1 MPGRLLSSFVRSSRP
16 SPLSTQT
23 PATSSSSASSTPATP
38 LSPASVHSSASSSSS
53 VNESQ
58 DPVSQTSQTLSRKLV
73 VSPRSSSSD
82 SVRPASSE
90 HRRSFSMDHLIHPH
104 SYLSKDHDKEK
115 KKKKRHSL
123 GRSSRS
129 RERVSAS
136 HLPAPPPAHLDV
148 IIESPPLLLYG
159 SPSNSSGALLS
170 GRLRLSVDGRND
182 HQGADDEI
190 VLQQFHMR
198 LTTTL
203 TTKKPVSRDCT
214 NCQSRTEEL
223 SKWDFLTE
231 PIRLKR
237 GDHDFPF
244 SYLLPGHLPA
254 TAQPQGSSLIGGV
267 EYHLSAR
274 AQTSAGEELL
284 LHIPLK
290 VKRAIL
296 PGLDKSS
303 VRIFPP
309 TNLTGRVVLP
319 SVIHPIGAF
328 PVQMTLSGIV
338 ERGTETQTR
347 WRLRKMIWRIEEHQ
361 KIIST
366 PCAKHAHKIGA
377 NASDTSPG
385 KGVLHQET
393 RIIGQREERRGWKSD
408 FDTAGGEVTM
418 EFEASIKPGGDPVC
432 DLVTPGGL
440 EVRHNLVIE
449 LIVAEEFCPNWNTN
463 LITPTG
469 AARVLRMQ
477 FHLHVTE
484 RPGLGIS
491 WDEEMPPVY
500 GDVPASPPGYR
511 GGEGFFP
518 SPREGSPAL
527 DLPEYQSMEQMEGNT
542 STRSRP
548 APLSR
553 RASSVTGEEEE
564 EGEEDIHPEHELLTR
579 ERTRLTID
587 DLEALPPLQYAGPS
601 REQEE
606 PEDNEPDVGR
616 GALR

>member
-1 MPGRLLSSFVRSSRP
+1 
-16 SPLSTQT
+16 
-23 PATSSSSASSTPATP
+23 
-38 LSPASVHSSASSSSS
+38 
-53 VNESQ
+53 
-58 DPVSQTSQTLSRKLV
+58 
-73 VSPRSSSSD
+73 
-82 SVRPASSE
+82 
-90 HRRSFSMDHLIHPH
+90 MDHLIHPH
-104 SYLSKDHDKEK
+104 SYLSKDHNKEKK

-123 GRSSRS
+123 GGSRS
-129 RERVSAS
+129 RERKSISAS
-136 HLPAPPPAHLDV
+136 NLHPSPPAHLDV
-148 IIESPPLLLYG
+148 IIESPPLLFYG

-170 GRLRLSVDGRND
+170 GRLRLSVAGDSRDGSRNSLE
-182 HQGADDEI
+182 GAEDEL
-190 VLQQFHMR
+190 VLQKFHMR

-203 TTKKPVSRDCT
+203 TTKKPVSKDCT
-214 NCQSRTEEL
+214 NCQTRTEEL
-223 SKWDFLTE
+223 SRWDFLSE
-231 PIRLKR
+231 PIRLNR

-254 TAQPQGSSLIGGV
+254 TAKPQASALIGGV

-274 AQTSAGEELL
+274 AKTSTGEELL

-290 VKRAIL
+290 IQRAIL

-309 TNLTGRVVLP
+309 TNLTGRVILP

-328 PVQMTLSGIV
+328 PVKMTLNGIV
-338 ERGTETQTR
+338 ERGAETQTR
-347 WRLRKMIWRIEEHQ
+347 WRLRKMTWRIEEHQ

-366 PCAKHAHKIGA
+366 PCAKHSHKIGP
-377 NASDTSPG
+377 NASGEGPER
-385 KGVLHQET
+385 GVLHKET
-393 RIIGQREERRGWKSD
+393 RIIGQNEERRGWKSD

-418 EFEASIKPGGDPVC
+418 EFEAGIKPGGDPVC

-440 EVRHNLVIE
+440 EIRHNLVIE

-511 GGEGFFP
+511 GSGELFSGSCP
-518 SPREGSPAL
+518 GSPAP
-527 DLPEYQSMEQMEGNT
+527 DLPEYQDMEQMEGNT
-542 STRSRP
+542 CTRSMP

-553 RASSVTGEEEE
+553 RASSVVGEEEE
-564 EGEEDIHPEHELLTR
+564 EENLHPEHELLTR
-579 ERTRLTID
+579 QRTGLTID
-587 DLEALPPLQYAGPS
+587 DLEALPPLQFAGPS
-601 REQEE
+601 REE
-606 PEDNEPDVGR
+606 PGNTELDVAR
-616 GALR
+616 GAVQ